1 MKSVLLSTAYFPPL
15 EYFAAILKADCV
27 YIESQ
32 ENFQKQTYR
41 TRAHI
46 YAEGGLLALNL
57 PARRAAGEND
67 ERTHHLPIKLIG
79 LDYSKGWLHQ
89 HRTAITSAYGLTPF
103 FDYYKD
109 YFFDILDSRPA
120 SLLELNTR
128 ILELCLKLIGVEKE
142 INFTEEYID
151 KVPEEMLDLR
161 TRINPKYKGPSLLE
175 EWGLNR
181 QYWQV
186 FSSKH
191 GFIPNLSILDL
202 LCHEGPNSIS
212 YLR

>member
-1 MKSVLLSTAYFPPL
+1 MKDLLLSTAYFPPL
-15 EYFAAILKADCV
+15 EYFAAILKADRV
-27 YIESQ
+27 FIESK

-57 PARRAAGEND
+57 PARRAALAGD
-67 ERTHHLPIKLIG
+67 EKTHRLPVDMVG

-109 YFFDILDSRPA
+109 YFFDILDSKPS
-120 SLLELNTR
+120 SLLDLNTG
-128 ILELCLKLIGVEKE
+128 ILKLCLELIGVEKE
-142 INFTEEYID
+142 MHFTAEYMNE
-151 KVPEEMLDLR
+151 VPEGMLDLR
-161 TRINPKYKGPSLLE
+161 SRISPKYKGPSLLE

-181 QYWQV
+181 HYWQV
-186 FSSKH
+186 FSAKH

>member
-1 MKSVLLSTAYFPPL
+1 MNSVLLSTAYFPPL
-15 EYFAAILKADCV
+15 EYFTAILKADSV
-27 YIESQ
+27 FIESQ

-41 TRAHI
+41 TRTHI

-57 PARRAAGEND
+57 PARRAAGADD
-67 ERTHHLPIKLIG
+67 EKTHHLPIKRIG

-128 ILELCLKLIGVEKE
+128 ILQLCLKLIGVEKE
-142 INFTEEYID
+142 IHFTEEYID
-151 KVPEEMLDLR
+151 RVPEDWLDLR
-161 TRINPKYKGPSLLE
+161 TRINPKSKGPSLLE

>member
-1 MKSVLLSTAYFPPL
+1 MNSVLLSTAYFPPL

-27 YIESQ
+27 YVESQ

-57 PARRAAGEND
+57 PVRRGMGAD
-67 ERTHHLPIKLIG
+67 EGKTHHLPIKFIG
-79 LDYSKGWLHQ
+79 PDYSKAWLHQ
-89 HRTAITSAYGLTPF
+89 HRIAITSAYGLTPF
-103 FDYYKD
+103 FDYYKE
-109 YFFDILDSRPA
+109 YFFDILNTGPA
-120 SLLELNTR
+120 SLLELNTS
-128 ILELCLKLIGVEKE
+128 ILELCLKLIGVEKK
-142 INFTEEYID
+142 IYFTEEYIE
-151 KVPEEMLDLR
+151 KVPEGMLDLR

-181 QYWQV
+181 EYWQV
-186 FSSKH
+186 FSARH